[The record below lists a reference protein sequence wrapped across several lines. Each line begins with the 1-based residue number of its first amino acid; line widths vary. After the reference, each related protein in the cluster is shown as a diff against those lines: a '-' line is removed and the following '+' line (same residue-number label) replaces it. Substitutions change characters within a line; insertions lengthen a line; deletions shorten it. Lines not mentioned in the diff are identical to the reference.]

1 MSRFKSFS
9 KWIGTPVA
17 AMFLLVNLVTNST
30 TLHDYHT
37 TLSVLLVVAVSALVA
52 TAELALYHLLRK
64 VRLHKVFLV
73 VMVALH
79 VVVMVTDA
87 FLIKQFG
94 FIFDNHAMYILAAT
108 DRTEIRS
115 FLSTYLSVPVAAGIV
130 LALVAMLWLLWWL
143 ARFLARRRWFASA
156 YCALLALGVVASGA
170 IATNFLFRHNGMG
183 LHLRE
188 THAFSRVGHACKAMN
203 DRLNEFVALR
213 EVNRHVTATLRQQE
227 HTPSVVLII
236 GESFSVYHS
245 SLYGYRKPTNP
256 RLGARQA
263 DGSLVVFDDAVSQAD
278 FTDAAMCSIFTLT
291 EPGDPWWSAPLF
303 PVVFRTAGFATQLV
317 DNQYEIGGGLNS
329 FFYDAQLSQLMF
341 DRRNEHRFNPDDAA
355 LAAISVADSMQL
367 VVIHLTGQHFTYAE
381 HYTQGFARFKPSDYK
396 GLTQSQCAI
405 AAHYDNATLYND
417 YVVDEIIR
425 KFEDKDCMVVYVSD
439 HGEEIFEVDDFMGH
453 GNASLRPDPSY
464 QLRVPFMVWMSPKFM
479 AMHSQVATRVK
490 AAVHWPVITDDLP
503 HFLLDVA
510 GIENDHFN
518 PRHSIVSERY
528 DPSKPRIV
536 RNGADYNELKKL
548 PHVAPRY

>member
-64 VRLHKVFLV
+64 VRLHMVFLV

-108 DRTEIRS
+108 DRAEIRS

-156 YCALLALGVVASGA
+156 YCALLALGVVASGV

-245 SLYGYRKPTNP
+245 SLYGYRQPTNP

-303 PVVFRTAGFATQLV
+303 PVVFRTAGFATMDQ
-317 DNQYEIGGGLNS
+317 DK
-329 FFYDAQLSQLMF
+329 LSVLGKAFSCFLMF
-341 DRRNEHRFNPDDAA
+341 FGGNPLGTAGGVKTTTLYIIV
-355 LAAISVADSMQL
+355 LAMICY
-367 VVIHLTGQHFTYAE
+367 LTGRKVTSFHRRYSNEVIVKAMSLVLLAVSSIFISFIALYAFE
-381 HYTQGFARFKPSDYK
+381 SKLDIEGI
-396 GLTQSQCAI
+396 GLSSNKSAVLIYEVFSAFGTVGVTTGVTPYLSLGSKIVICILMFIGRLGPITFFQLLGSKMR
-405 AAHYDNATLYND
+405 L
-417 YVVDEIIR
+417 
-425 KFEDKDCMVVYVSD
+425 EDKGSYRYV
-439 HGEEIFEVDDFMGH
+439 EEDFIIG
-453 GNASLRPDPSY
+453 
-464 QLRVPFMVWMSPKFM
+464 
-479 AMHSQVATRVK
+479 
-490 AAVHWPVITDDLP
+490 
-503 HFLLDVA
+503 
-510 GIENDHFN
+510 
-518 PRHSIVSERY
+518 
-528 DPSKPRIV
+528 
-536 RNGADYNELKKL
+536 
-548 PHVAPRY
+548 